1 MILKRMTDL
10 CKKRR
15 KVIIVSTKE
24 GKFLSNGVVMAR
36 TNDEWGLEDYFI
48 MLEDSPEEY
57 HTSVIDCT
65 DTDEVTQEAEPLWYQ
80 IVIDKAELQPFKVDD
95 KKIIYIMTKYLKV
108 FDDAVG
114 FEFCTRGYFEN
125 ALKVLGDFGTLG
137 YIFPVKIEQGR
148 LLEFSKEIY
157 DGAAYAYESGFMALE
172 EQESMF

>member
-24 GKFLSNGVVMAR
+24 GKFLSNGVVIAR

-57 HTSVIDCT
+57 HTSVIDCI
-65 DTDEVTQEAEPLWYQ
+65 DADDVTQEAEPLRYQ
-80 IVIDKAELQPFKVDD
+80 IVIDKDELQPFKVDD
-95 KKIIYIMTKYLKV
+95 KRIIYIKTKYLKV

-137 YIFPVKIEQGR
+137 YIFPMKIEQGR
-148 LLEFSKEIY
+148 LLEFSKQIY
-157 DGAAYAYESGFMALE
+157 DGAEYAYESGFMALE
-172 EQESMF
+172 EQKSMF